1 MSTAPAAGR
10 GGAANPLAQLKSKK
24 GLRKAPESSVVKDM
38 GADVAAVDEAPEPPV
53 LAAAPPV
60 LESVATQPEAPV
72 VLAPAV
78 TAPDEPAVTVEAPSA
93 PDVPARPASK
103 TATVEKKK
111 MGVWI
116 PAEVVERVRNAYG
129 PTSRLE
135 GHRSLSD
142 LAARALEAEVTRLE
156 EKYNDGQPFP
166 PDEIGIPRGRPLR

>member
-1 MSTAPAAGR
+1 MSAAPAAGR
-10 GGAANPLAQLKSKK
+10 GGTGNPLARLKSKK
-24 GLRKAPESSVVKDM
+24 SLRKAPESSVVGDM
-38 GADVAAVDEAPEPPV
+38 GADVATVDEALEPPV
-53 LAAAPPV
+53 IAAVPPV
-60 LESVATQPEAPV
+60 LDSVAAQSETSV

-78 TAPDEPAVTVEAPSA
+78 TAPAELAVAVEAPSA
-93 PDVPARPASK
+93 LDVPARLASG
-103 TATVEKKK
+103 TATVEKK

-116 PAEVVERVRNAYG
+116 PAEVVERVRNPYG

-142 LAARALEAEVTRLE
+142 LAERALDAEVTRLE